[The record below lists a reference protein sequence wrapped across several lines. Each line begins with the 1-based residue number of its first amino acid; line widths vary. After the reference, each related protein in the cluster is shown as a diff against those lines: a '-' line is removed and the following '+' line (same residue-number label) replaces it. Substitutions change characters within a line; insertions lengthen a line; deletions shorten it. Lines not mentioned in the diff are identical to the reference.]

1 MTRAAS
7 ILGGALVALLAAVL
21 GYQAGGGGLVR
32 APIGSAGFPGTPAT
46 LAEVVARVNPAVVH
60 VDIIEEARENPHEGV
75 ADAPALDLPRRG
87 EGSGFV
93 VDPDGYILTNHHLVP
108 GPGRIRVRLAD
119 KRELHAVKIGSDPS
133 TDLALLKVPAKGLPY
148 VRLGDSDRL
157 RVGDWV
163 CAIGN
168 PLEFDHT
175 VTVGVVSSL
184 GRKIFNQS
192 FDDYIQTDAAINPG
206 NSGGPLVNM
215 RGEAVGINAAV
226 SSEAQG
232 IGFAVPVNV
241 ARAVLDQLRESGR
254 VRRGWLGIQL
264 HELDPDLAR
273 MIGLP
278 EPKGALVMDVVEGAA
293 AAAAGVRRWDVITS
307 VGGRPIGD
315 GDALVRT
322 VSAIPPGTEVDVAL
336 VREGRTVAIRARLGE
351 RAPDEQE
358 DGENAVVPVAPASV
372 PPKHGDALGL
382 AVANLPARARAELK
396 VPPDRAGVV
405 IKDVLG
411 ADPGADDLET
421 GDIVVEVNRR
431 PTPDVAA
438 YRRVLASL
446 RPGEPAWVF
455 VYRPQPDAAR
465 GSSLSSFLTRL
476 EVEEVRK

>member
-322 VSAIPPGTEVDVAL
+322 VSAIPPGTEVDVVL
-336 VREGRTVAIRARLGE
+336 VREGRPVAIRARLGE

-358 DGENAVVPVAPASV
+358 DGENAVPPVTPASV
-372 PPKHGDALGL
+372 PPKQGDALGL

-465 GSSLSSFLTRL
+465 GASLSSFLTRL

>member
-7 ILGGALVALLAAVL
+7 ILGVALVAALAAAL
-21 GYQAGGGGLVR
+21 GFQAGGGGVVR
-32 APIGSAGFPGTPAT
+32 APFAASGFSGAPST

-60 VDIIEEARENPHEGV
+60 VDIIEEARENPHEGI

-87 EGSGFV
+87 EGSGFI

-119 KRELHAVKIGSDPS
+119 KRELHAEKIGSDPS
-133 TDLALLKVPAKGLPY
+133 TDLALLKVPAKDLPY

-192 FDDYIQTDAAINPG
+192 FDEYIQTDAAINPG
-206 NSGGPLVNM
+206 NSGGPLVNLH
-215 RGEAVGINAAV
+215 GEAVGINAAV

-232 IGFAVPVNV
+232 IGFAVPANV
-241 ARAVLDQLRESGR
+241 ARAVLGQLREHGR

-273 MIGLP
+273 MIGLSAP
-278 EPKGALVMDVVEGAA
+278 EGALVMDVVEGAA
-293 AAAAGVRRWDVITS
+293 AAAAGLRRWDVITG
-307 VGGRPIGD
+307 VGGTPIGD

-322 VSAIPPGTEVDVAL
+322 VSAIPPGTEVEVAL
-336 VREGRTVAIRARLGE
+336 VRDGQPVAVRARLGE

-358 DGENAVVPVAPASV
+358 DGASPVPPVAPAKA
-372 PPKHGDALGL
+372 PPKRGDALGL
-382 AVANLPARARAELK
+382 AVANLPARARAELR
-396 VPPDRAGVV
+396 VPPDRTGVV

-411 ADPGADDLET
+411 ADPGADDLEE
-421 GDIVVEVNRR
+421 GDIVVEVNRH
-431 PTPDVAA
+431 PTPDIAA
-438 YRRVLASL
+438 YRRVLESL
-446 RPGEPAWVF
+446 RPGEPAWLF
-455 VYRPQPDAAR
+455 VYRPPPGGAR
-465 GSSLSSFLTRL
+465 GSLSSFLTRL